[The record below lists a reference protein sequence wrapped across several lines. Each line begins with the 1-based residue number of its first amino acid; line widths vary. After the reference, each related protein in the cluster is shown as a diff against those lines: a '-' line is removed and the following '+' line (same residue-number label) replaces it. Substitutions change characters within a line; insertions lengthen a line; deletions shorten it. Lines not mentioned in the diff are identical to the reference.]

1 MKNKIKF
8 KLVLI
13 VLSAVFL
20 ASCASQQPVYSQ
32 AAQKQRT
39 ATGVEIKA
47 SPVGRAL
54 TPSIE
59 YVHTKMERSIFLD
72 PPEDN
77 NRVYL
82 RIRDTSDRDWN
93 IDIEGYVA
101 QQLSRNGFEVVKNAR
116 DTAFALNVNILFAS
130 EVSAAELA
138 QLDETKYG
146 QNILGVAGAAAIGA
160 VVGGGGAA
168 YLDGHQDTVVAGAA
182 LGAVAGGLLSYKKNK
197 DRANLLQAQQET
209 KFFSVVIDIEV
220 RERIKG
226 GAVVTRRGASDK
238 QASVR
243 KQSAGDESVNSSETQ
258 SYTDTTTWKT
268 HRTRLNGKAKGKL
281 VVFADVEQE
290 FASSIAKSIGGI
302 F

>member
-1 MKNKIKF
+1 MKNKIQF

-13 VLSAVFL
+13 VLSTVFL
-20 ASCASQQPVYSQ
+20 ASCAGKQPVYSQ
-32 AAQKQRT
+32 AAQQQKT

-47 SPVGRAL
+47 SPAGRAL

-59 YVHTKMERSIFLD
+59 YVRTKMERSIFLD

-77 NRVYL
+77 KKVYL

-93 IDIEGYVA
+93 LDIEGYVA
-101 QQLSRNGFEVVKNAR
+101 QQLNRNGFEVVKNAR
-116 DTAFALNVNILFAS
+116 DTAYALSVNILLAS

-146 QNILGVAGAAAIGA
+146 QGVSDVAGSVLIGA

-168 YLDGHQDTVVAGAA
+168 LLGGHQDTVAVGAA
-182 LGAVAGGLLSYKKNK
+182 LGAVAGGLLSYQKNK
-197 DRANLLQAQQET
+197 ERDALLQAQQET

-226 GAVVTRRGASDK
+226 GAVVSRQGTSNK
-238 QASVR
+238 QASAR
-243 KQSAGDESVNSSETQ
+243 KQSAGDESVDSSETQ
-258 SYTDTTTWKT
+258 SYADTTTWKT

-281 VVFADVEQE
+281 VAFADVEQE